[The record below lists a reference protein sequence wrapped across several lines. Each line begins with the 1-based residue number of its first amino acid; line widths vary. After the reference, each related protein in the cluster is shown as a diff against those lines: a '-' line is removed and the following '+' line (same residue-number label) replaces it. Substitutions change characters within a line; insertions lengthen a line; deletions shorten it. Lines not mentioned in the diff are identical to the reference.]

1 MSMMMTTTRA
11 LMLMLG
17 GLAVAPG
24 VSAQTPTLDDVV
36 ARHLQALGGR
46 DRIEA
51 LKTVTKKGIY
61 VYNGLEF
68 PLVAYHARVAK
79 SREEIMG
86 LSHWA
91 TKPRPGI
98 TVVRAVD
105 GEKAWM
111 SGHERAMEPT
121 LLAAE
126 ETADAVLLADFDGPL
141 LDSAGPK
148 LELIG
153 RVTDEGEDLFQIRV
167 VRTSGATEDVYL
179 AASNHLIRRRHLVG
193 KEGAA
198 RAGFQ
203 KPQVIHYDD
212 YRVVGGVRLP
222 FSIQIDEALFSRE
235 YRFESMEA
243 NSPLAETLFAPPK
256 DVKPPAPPQ

>member
-1 MSMMMTTTRA
+1 MKTMRA
-11 LMLMLG
+11 LLLLLG
-17 GLAVAPG
+17 GFFLAPAAA
-24 VSAQTPTLDDVV
+24 AQTPTLDDVV
-36 ARHLQALGGR
+36 ARHLKALGGR
-46 DRIEA
+46 DKVEA
-51 LKTVTKKGIY
+51 LRTLTKKGIY

-68 PLVAYHARVAK
+68 PIVAYHARDAK
-79 SREEIMG
+79 SREEIVG

-91 TKPRPGI
+91 TRPRPGI

-121 LLAAE
+121 LLPE
-126 ETADAVLLADFDGPL
+126 EDTADAVLIADFDGPL
-141 LDSAGPK
+141 LESASAGSK

-153 RVTDEGEDLFQIRV
+153 RVSDEGEDLFQIRL
-167 VRTSGATEDVYL
+167 VRASGATEEVYL
-179 AASNHLIRRRHLVG
+179 SASSHLIKRRNLIA
-193 KEGAA
+193 KQGAG
-198 RAGFQ
+198 RGGFQ

-212 YRVVGGVRLP
+212 YRLVGGVFLP

-243 NSPLAETLFAPPK
+243 NAPLGDTLFAPPK
-256 DVKPPAPPQ
+256 DVKTPAPRP